1 MLSAREHDIRRAG
14 LMDGAIHA
22 VAINGLENTATRD
35 ISIASGINEAYIYRY
50 FENKEDLLAKT
61 FAREDDL
68 FLEKILNNFPVLH
81 YESIEYEA
89 RCKVLFMRCWEYI
102 IGRREQL
109 TFYIRYYY
117 SSSFLKY
124 AYEEH
129 MQKYEVLLENMK
141 NAFPESVDSRAILN
155 HILDTLLNTAMNQ
168 LNHPNRTNEEAAENN
183 FRMIFSVVKAFVKN
197 GKADS

>member
-1 MLSAREHDIRRAG
+1 MLSAREHDIKRAG

-155 HILDTLLNTAMNQ
+155 HILDTLLNTAMSQ
-168 LNHPNRTNEEAAENN
+168 LNHPNRTNEEAAESN

-197 GKADS
+197 EKSNS

>member
-1 MLSAREHDIRRAG
+1 MLSDREHELRRGG
-14 LMDGAIHA
+14 LMDGAIHS

-35 ISIASGINEAYIYRY
+35 ISMASGINEAYIYRY

-68 FLEKILNNFPVLH
+68 FLATVLKNFPVIH
-81 YESIEYEA
+81 YESIEYET
-89 RCKVLFMRCWEYI
+89 RCRLLFMRCWDYI

-124 AYEEH
+124 SYEEH
-129 MQKYEVLLENMK
+129 MQKYEVLLDNMK
-141 NAFPESVDSRAILN
+141 NAFPESVDLRTIMN

-168 LNHPNRTNEEAAENN
+168 LTHPNGTNEEAAENN
-183 FRMIFSVVKAFVKN
+183 FRMIFSVVKAFVKK
-197 GKADS
+197 GKAES